1 MHKNTMYDILSL
13 NVRGIRDQLKRRS
26 IFAYL
31 KDHSPKIIFLQETY
45 SEPSDEMIW
54 KSEWG
59 GEIFF
64 SHGTKHSKGVCIL
77 IHPTMQSKIDCIFN
91 SNTGRMV
98 LIAMEFNSL
107 KLSLCNVYAP
117 NNQSEQLNFLQE
129 LNNVLMDKS
138 ELSTLIVGGD
148 WNCTLAK
155 KDKVG
160 GSDWKPS
167 NYRNLL
173 LTTMEAFDLVD
184 IQRVRHPQ
192 LRKYSYVSKALKLK
206 SRIDFFLVAQNLTRF
221 VKKSDIYPSV
231 APDHQAIYM
240 SLLWRNETPRGPGLW
255 KFNNTLLDD
264 DQYLANIRETY
275 VSACDMHSAVK
286 DKRLFWE
293 MLKMEFRSTTISY
306 SKNKSKLTHV
316 REEEV
321 KSRLE
326 ELDRIICNNFNSP
339 GIDPVLN
346 EYDNLKA
353 ELQSIYEKKGRS
365 AIFRSKCRWVEEGER
380 PTKYFF
386 NLEKKNYN
394 KKTITELHGED
405 GTTINNEKR
414 ILDSIEKYYSQLYKT
429 INNLEQKDFDS
440 FMEPLRISKLKTE
453 DREEMEGP
461 LSVEECK
468 KTLDTFEGDKTPGE
482 DGFTVEFYKI
492 FFDLIGQDLV
502 ASFNAAYEVNELS
515 ISQRRRIVTL
525 IPKEEGSL
533 LELQNWR
540 PITLLNVDCKI
551 ATKAIAKRI
560 EPYLPTLIHSDETGF
575 IKGRYIG
582 ENIRLIEDV
591 MEYTKVHNIPGIL
604 IALDFKKAFDS
615 LEWGYIMNT
624 LDAFN
629 FGTSIKRWIST
640 FYSNIES
647 AVINNGFLTNWF
659 KPSRGVRQGCPLS
672 PFLFILSA
680 ELLANKIRQDTKI
693 KGIKILENEIKLSQ
707 FADDTNLFCA
717 DLETVK
723 EALKLV
729 DEFGRLSGLTLN
741 VKKSKAMWLGKWEKN
756 KNNPLNLKWMRSPM
770 RILGV
775 HVSYNERE
783 NNELNFNLKMRK
795 MQTNLD
801 IWRARNLTLFGKV
814 MIIKSLGL
822 SQLVYS
828 ASTLNVPGDITSI
841 LKTKLFSYLWN
852 NKKDKIKR
860 EGLYQD
866 IHKGGMRMV
875 DIEIMFKAL
884 KLAWIPK
891 LLSPGNPNWKTI
903 PDYYLKRVGG
913 LNFLLR
919 CNYDEKQLTSLPVFY
934 RNILKYF
941 RELKTLYKHNQDQ
954 NIILH
959 NNKDIL
965 VGDRPFFIREWS
977 QNGILS
983 IQDLLTTTGQLMSYQ
998 DFLNN
1003 YQCKKTNFLHYY
1015 QVTSAIPK
1023 YLLTI
1028 ARKKPLIKKELYLN
1042 NTFNFQLDELTQIDL
1057 IKIRSR
1063 DFYKLFNTT
1072 THTGKHKGPQKWDD
1086 YFSTKKDMWKE
1097 RFASLK
1103 TLCKE
1108 PKLKEFQFKFIHRI
1122 IVTKRELFRYG
1133 IQSDDDCVYCGEQD
1147 SIEHTFSDCP
1157 FVKKFSHEVISWF
1170 NVTNKTHFNPSMEEK
1185 LFGVPSEQFEKSVA
1199 KKFNYTLLFMKYYIY
1214 TNKLHTSSIALADFV
1229 NKISLKYRIECIE
1242 A

>member
-1 MHKNTMYDILSL
+1 MLTMHKFTRYDILSL

-45 SEPSDEMIW
+45 SEPCDEMIW

-77 IHPTMQSKIDCIFN
+77 IHPSLRSKIDYVFK

-98 LIAMEFNSL
+98 LITMEFNSP

-129 LNNVLMDKS
+129 LNNVLIDKS

-148 WNCTLAK
+148 WNCTLTK

-160 GSDWKPS
+160 GAVWKPS

-184 IQRVRHPQ
+184 IQRVRSQ

-240 SLLWRNETPRGPGLW
+240 SLSWRNETPRGPGLW
-255 KFNNTLLDD
+255 KFNNTSLDNE
-264 DQYLANIRETY
+264 QYLANIRATY
-275 VSACDMHSAVK
+275 VSASDMYSVVK

-306 SKNKSKLTHV
+306 SKNKSKLVRV

-326 ELDRIICNNFNSP
+326 VLDRIICNNFNTP

-346 EYDNLKA
+346 GYDNVKA

-394 KKTITELHGED
+394 KKTITALHGED
-405 GTTINNEKR
+405 GTTIKNER
-414 ILDSIEKYYSQLYKT
+414 QILDSIEKYYSELCKT
-429 INNLEQKDFDS
+429 VNNLEQKDFDR
-440 FMEPLRISKLKTE
+440 FMEPLTISKLTIE

-461 LSVEECK
+461 LTLEECRRA
-468 KTLDTFEGDKTPGE
+468 LGTFEGDKTPRE
-482 DGFTVEFYKI
+482 DGFTVEFYKT

-515 ISQRRRIVTL
+515 TSQRRGIVTL
-525 IPKEEGSL
+525 IPKEDGSL

-560 EPYLPTLIHSDETGF
+560 EPYLPTLIHSDQTGF
-575 IKGRYIG
+575 IKERYIG

-591 MEYTKVHNIPGIL
+591 MEHTKLHNIPGIL
-604 IALDFKKAFDS
+604 ISLDFIKAFDS
-615 LEWGYIMNT
+615 LEWGFIMNT
-624 LDAFN
+624 LDVFN

-640 FYSNIES
+640 FSTNIES

-672 PFLFILSA
+672 PFLFVLSA
-680 ELLANKIRQDTKI
+680 ELLANKIRQDPKI
-693 KGIKILENEIKLSQ
+693 AGIKILENEIKLSQ

-717 DLETVK
+717 DLEVVK

-756 KNNPLNLKWMRSPM
+756 KSNPLNIKWMRSPV

-775 HVSYNERE
+775 HVSYNEKE
-783 NNELNFNLKMRK
+783 NNELNFGLKIRK

-801 IWRARNLTLFGKV
+801 IWRTRNLTLFGKV

-828 ASTLNVPGDITSI
+828 A
-841 LKTKLFSYLWN
+841 
-852 NKKDKIKR
+852 R
-860 EGLYQD
+860 
-866 IHKGGMRMV
+866 R
-875 DIEIMFKAL
+875 
-884 KLAWIPK
+884 
-891 LLSPGNPNWKTI
+891 
-903 PDYYLKRVGG
+903 
-913 LNFLLR
+913 
-919 CNYDEKQLTSLPVFY
+919 
-934 RNILKYF
+934 
-941 RELKTLYKHNQDQ
+941 
-954 NIILH
+954 
-959 NNKDIL
+959 
-965 VGDRPFFIREWS
+965 
-977 QNGILS
+977 
-983 IQDLLTTTGQLMSYQ
+983 
-998 DFLNN
+998 
-1003 YQCKKTNFLHYY
+1003 
-1015 QVTSAIPK
+1015 
-1023 YLLTI
+1023 
-1028 ARKKPLIKKELYLN
+1028 
-1042 NTFNFQLDELTQIDL
+1042 
-1057 IKIRSR
+1057 
-1063 DFYKLFNTT
+1063 
-1072 THTGKHKGPQKWDD
+1072 
-1086 YFSTKKDMWKE
+1086 
-1097 RFASLK
+1097 
-1103 TLCKE
+1103 
-1108 PKLKEFQFKFIHRI
+1108 
-1122 IVTKRELFRYG
+1122 
-1133 IQSDDDCVYCGEQD
+1133 
-1147 SIEHTFSDCP
+1147 
-1157 FVKKFSHEVISWF
+1157 
-1170 NVTNKTHFNPSMEEK
+1170 
-1185 LFGVPSEQFEKSVA
+1185 
-1199 KKFNYTLLFMKYYIY
+1199 
-1214 TNKLHTSSIALADFV
+1214 
-1229 NKISLKYRIECIE
+1229 
-1242 A
+1242 

>member
-1 MHKNTMYDILSL
+1 
-13 NVRGIRDQLKRRS
+13 
-26 IFAYL
+26 
-31 KDHSPKIIFLQETY
+31 
-45 SEPSDEMIW
+45 MIW

-117 NNQSEQLNFLQE
+117 NNQSEQLNFQQE

-221 VKKSDIYPSV
+221 VKRSDIYPSV

-339 GIDPVLN
+339 GIDPILN

-429 INNLEQKDFDS
+429 INNLEQK
-440 FMEPLRISKLKTE
+440 
-453 DREEMEGP
+453 EMEGP

-468 KTLDTFEGDKTPGE
+468 KALDTFEGDKTPGE

-515 ISQRRRIVTL
+515 ISQRRGIVTL

-560 EPYLPTLIHSDETGF
+560 EPYLPTLIRSDQTGF

-919 CNYDEKQLTSLPVFY
+919 CNYDEKHLTSLPVFY

-941 RELKTLYKHNQDQ
+941 RELKTLYNHNQDQ

-1063 DFYKLFNTT
+1063 DFYKLFNTM

-1086 YFSTKKDMWKE
+1086 YFSTKRDMWKE

-1122 IVTKRELFRYG
+1122 IVAKRELFRYG

-1170 NVTNKTHFNPSMEEK
+1170 NVTNKTHFNLSMEEK

-1214 TNKLHTSSIALADFV
+1214 TNKLHTSSIVLADFV